1 MAADAIVV
9 DCYVIFIHGGI
20 AEIPFHIE
28 IAIIQIAI
36 VWFK

>member
-1 MAADAIVV
+1 MATDAIVV
-9 DCYVIFIHGGI
+9 GCYVIFINGGI
-20 AEIPFHIE
+20 TEIPFHIE